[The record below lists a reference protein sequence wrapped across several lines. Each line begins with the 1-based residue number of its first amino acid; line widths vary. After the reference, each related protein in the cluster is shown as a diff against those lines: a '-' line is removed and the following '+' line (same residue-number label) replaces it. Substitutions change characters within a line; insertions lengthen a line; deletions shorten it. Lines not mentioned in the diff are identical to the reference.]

1 MATWV
6 FNVYIDRFV
15 R

>member
-1 MATWV
+1 V
-6 FNVYIDRFV
+6 FNVYIDHFV